1 MDTPHRKF
9 SLELLANLAVRL
21 LRDDDDD
28 YHGATGRA
36 YKLLDACWFRL
47 DIEDEEE
54 RRKEEDSRIYSSARG
69 KWNSILFGE
78 TTPLTQK
85 LEAFADSSHLLARNQ
100 KELAPLKPWKK
111 AVMSITGKPDES
123 KATGA
128 FKKFWAK
135 KSSEPSDSI
144 IAKFRK
150 SGMNTDQ
157 IKYLRRLYQAMPRC
171 APRKIPKK
179 PLGGTSAG

>member
-28 YHGATGRA
+28 YHDATGRA
-36 YKLLDACWFRL
+36 YKLLDACWLRL
-47 DIEDEEE
+47 DIEDENE
-54 RRKEEDSRIYSSARG
+54 RRKEEDFRIYRSARDN
-69 KWNSILFGE
+69 WESIRFGE

-85 LEAFADSSHLLARNQ
+85 LEAFADSSHLLARNR
-100 KELAPLKPWKK
+100 KKLAPLKPWKK

-128 FKKFWAK
+128 FKKFWAEK
-135 KSSEPSDSI
+135 GSEPSELI

-157 IKYLRRLYQAMPRC
+157 IDYLRGLYQAMPRC
-171 APRKIPKK
+171 APRRIPKK
-179 PLGGTSAG
+179 NLGGTSAG